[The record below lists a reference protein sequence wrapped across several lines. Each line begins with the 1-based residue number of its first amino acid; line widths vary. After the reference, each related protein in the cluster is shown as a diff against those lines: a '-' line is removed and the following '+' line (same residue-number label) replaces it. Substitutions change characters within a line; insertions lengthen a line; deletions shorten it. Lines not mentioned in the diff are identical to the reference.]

1 MNENEVREFIKRRR
15 LQLLVHSCIYYIYN
29 ESIIPDDMWSGWAV
43 QLERIQAQAP
53 EISKE
58 VEYYEEFKN
67 FDHSTGYDL
76 PITDPFI
83 MGTAR
88 WLLRIHDNRRNYGI

>member
-58 VEYYEEFKN
+58 VEYYEAFKN